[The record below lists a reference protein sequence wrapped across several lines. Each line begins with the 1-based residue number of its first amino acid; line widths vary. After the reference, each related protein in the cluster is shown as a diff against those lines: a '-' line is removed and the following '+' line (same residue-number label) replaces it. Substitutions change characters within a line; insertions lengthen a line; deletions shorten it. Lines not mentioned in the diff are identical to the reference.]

1 MKDTNNSKNF
11 QSTVLENK
19 FFVIGIG
26 ASAGGLKALE
36 DFLENMPADNGASF
50 IVIQHLS
57 PDFKS
62 LMKELLERRTPMAV
76 YRVTDGMKLQ
86 PNSVYLI
93 PPRNN
98 VILENRHL
106 RLIEQVEE
114 GRHRFNFPINLCFQ
128 SLAADCGDRA
138 IGVILSGTGSDGTQG
153 LQAISQAGGIA
164 LAQSPTTAEFDGM
177 PQSAIATGLVD
188 RVLSPRDLARTIYE
202 IVRTSN
208 RGANSS
214 ESVLPE
220 IDRVK
225 LEQIVGI
232 LTDRENIDFS
242 YYKVSTLSRR
252 IHRRCSMT
260 GCDALE
266 DYIAY
271 LQASSEERKLLQ
283 EDLSIGVTSFFRDPK
298 AWEYLEKHIFPD
310 LLEQTKPSD
319 QIRVWVTACATGEEA
334 YSMAIL
340 LDEAIQ
346 KSGKSVNLKIFATDI
361 DSAALEKASKGVYSE
376 TIANELSSDRLQRYF
391 TFKDGS
397 FYVNQKLREMAIFA
411 PHNLAKNAG
420 FSKMNLITCRNVLIY
435 MQPQL
440 QRRVMRMLHFS
451 LIPKGIL
458 FLGAAETLGE
468 LEDEF
473 EPLDKKWKIFRKR
486 RDVRLPFFSPGTT
499 PINRTATHSLQLDSG
514 KPRLDPLL
522 NRAFASFL
530 QERRATC
537 FLVNRDNEL
546 LHVFSDAARLLQ
558 VPKGWMTREIAQ
570 MMPQALQL
578 PLTIAL
584 HRAKRENKPVLY
596 TGITLREGDKV
607 RRINLRVTYE
617 EAKPMATDFLTVVIE
632 DEAKPQVT
640 LTAEP
645 FQGDTKATQQ
655 ILELK
660 YELQQ
665 TKENLQATIKELE
678 IANKE
683 QQATNEELLASNEE
697 LQSTNEELH
706 SVNEEIYTVNTEY
719 QSKIQE
725 LTELNNDLDNLLRG
739 TDIGVIFLDE
749 DLKIRK
755 FTPAATAAINLVDA
769 DINRPIE
776 HFSNNMNCFDLVE
789 QLRQVVATR
798 QTREREV
805 EIVKTGEKFLM
816 RVHPYQNETLEYEGL
831 VLTFIKID
839 RLKQIQAELERQTA
853 ELEYLYQ
860 NIPVGLA
867 LVDEELRYIK
877 ANERLSQMNGVPV
890 EQIIGATVAQ
900 VIPELKDKVEPILRQ
915 VLNTGESVEN
925 FEVSGVTAAAPNVQ
939 RDWIASYHP
948 VELPGGRR
956 FISVVVNEITEFKQ
970 AQKALQASQERLKL
984 TLLATGIGTWWW
996 EPQPDRITWDD
1007 RIHQLYGL
1015 SADRMPLTFP
1025 DWLQLIHSE
1034 DRQMVEQRVTAA
1046 LEDRQSYEV
1055 EFRIVWPDGSIRW
1068 LAARAKVERDAQK
1081 RPIRMLGSNI
1091 DITDKRQAQAD
1102 LQLSEE
1108 RLHHL
1113 IDLLPHQI
1121 FATNAEGRFIL
1132 ANQATARAYGVSVD
1146 RLVGKLQQELHPD
1159 RDWVEQ
1165 ILLQEQRIM
1174 ETGQQLVL
1182 PEENNLDP
1190 EEPQKV
1196 FQVIKTPM
1204 PVSEFEQPAVLSV
1217 AVDITER
1224 KQNEEAL
1231 RKRAFYDPLTELPN
1245 RDLLIERL
1253 KHAIHRSERQDSPL
1267 FAVLFL
1273 DLDGFKEINDSMGHL
1288 VGDRLL
1294 IFVAE
1299 KLQECIRPGDT
1310 VSRLGGDEFAVLL
1323 EQIDSEQHAMA
1334 IAARIHRE
1342 LSAPVKIEGKRVFTS
1357 TSIGIALY
1365 APSLCDSEN
1374 ASKLLENADMAM
1386 YRAKEVGPGHTRVY
1400 TPGMRSEAEALVEIK
1415 TELREALE
1423 REEFIMHY
1431 QPIID
1436 LQTGRLNGL
1445 EALVRW
1451 ERPDRGLISPGK
1463 FLPIAQRSNMLTTLE
1478 RWILKQTCTQFQQWL
1493 EQIDKDNSISVS
1505 VNISAE
1511 NLSDRSFVAYVSSV
1525 LKETKLAPHRLI
1537 LELTESSL
1545 VENAGL
1551 TSRIIASL
1559 QSMGI
1564 RIALDDF
1571 GTGYSSLSHLYR
1583 FHLDTIKIDRSF
1595 ISQVQKGQDLSKIVR
1610 GIIYTAKQLDLN
1622 VTAEGI
1628 ETTEQLN
1635 FLHPLGCQFGQGFLF
1650 AKPLCASEIAELIC
1664 SNPVWENFQN
1674 FRT

>member
-1 MKDTNNSKNF
+1 MNDTDNIKKL
-11 QSTVLENK
+11 QSTISEDD
-19 FFVIGIG
+19 FFVVGIG

-36 DFLENMPADNGASF
+36 DFFENMPADNGASF

-62 LMKELLERRTPMAV
+62 LMKELLERRTRMV
-76 YRVTDGMKLQ
+76 VNRVTNGMKLQ
-86 PNSVYLI
+86 PNSIYLI

-98 VILENRHL
+98 LILEDRCL
-106 RLIEQVEE
+106 RIIEHIEE

-153 LQAISQAGGIA
+153 LQAISEAGGIV
-164 LAQSPTTAEFDGM
+164 LVQSPTTAEFDGM

-188 RVLSPRDLARTIYE
+188 QVLSPRDLAQMIYE
-202 IVRTSN
+202 IVSN
-208 RGANSS
+208 SNHEANSNES
-214 ESVLPE
+214 ETQE
-220 IDRVK
+220 IARVK
-225 LEQIVGI
+225 LKQIVDI
-232 LTDRENIDFS
+232 LTDQENIDFS

-252 IHRRCSMT
+252 IYRRCSMT
-260 GCDALE
+260 GCDTLE

-271 LQASSEERKLLQ
+271 LQAQSEERKLLQ
-283 EDLSIGVTSFFRDPK
+283 EDLLIGVTSFFRDPK
-298 AWEYLEKHIFPD
+298 AWEYLEKQIFPE
-310 LLEQTKPSD
+310 LIEQTKPSE

-340 LDEAIQ
+340 LDEVI
-346 KSGKSVNLKIFATDI
+346 KKFKKKVNIKIFATDI

-376 TIANELSSDRLQRYF
+376 SIANEVSPERLQRYF

-397 FYVNQKLREMAIFA
+397 FYVNPKLREMLIFA

-420 FSKMNLITCRNVLIY
+420 FSQMNLISCRNVLIY

-440 QRRVMRMLHFS
+440 QQKVMRMLHFS

-468 LEDEF
+468 LDNEF
-473 EPLDKKWKIFRKR
+473 EVLVEKWKLFRKR
-486 RDVRLPFFSPGTT
+486 RDVRLPFFPLSGTA
-499 PINRTATHSLQLDSG
+499 PINRTATPSLKLNST

-522 NRAFASFL
+522 SRAFASFL
-530 QERRATC
+530 QECRTTC
-537 FLVNRDNEL
+537 FLVNRENEL
-546 LHVFSDAARLLQ
+546 LHVFGDAADLLQ
-558 VPKGWMTREIAQ
+558 VPQGWMTREIAQ
-570 MMPQALQL
+570 MLPQSLQL
-578 PLTIAL
+578 PLTTAL

-596 TGITLREGDKV
+596 GGIVIGEGDQV
-607 RRINLRVTYE
+607 RSLNLRVTYHNAE
-617 EAKPMATDFLTVVIE
+617 PMSADFLMVVIK
-632 DEAKPQVT
+632 DEAKTQITP
-640 LTAEP
+640 TAEL
-645 FQGDTKATQQ
+645 FQIDTKATQR
-655 ILELK
+655 ILELE

-665 TKENLQATIKELE
+665 TRENLQATIEELE
-678 IANKE
+678 TTNEE

-706 SVNEEIYTVNTEY
+706 SVNEELYTVNAEY

-725 LTELNNDLDNLLRG
+725 LSQLNNDLDNLLHS
-739 TDIGVIFLDE
+739 TDIGVIFLDRE
-749 DLKIRK
+749 LKIRK
-755 FTPAATAAINLVDA
+755 FTPATTVAINLVDA
-769 DINRPIE
+769 DINRPLE
-776 HFSNNMNCFDLVE
+776 HLSHNMNCSDLEE
-789 QLRQVVATR
+789 QLRQALAT
-798 QTREREV
+798 QQCIQQEV
-805 EIVKTGEKFLM
+805 KIVKTGEYFLM
-816 RVHPYQNETLEYEGL
+816 RIHPYQNETLEYDGL
-831 VLTFIKID
+831 VVTFVKIEQ
-839 RLKQIQAELERQTA
+839 LKQTQAELERQTT
-853 ELEYLYQ
+853 ELEYLYL

-877 ANERLSQMNGVPV
+877 VNERLAQINGLPI
-890 EQIIGATVAQ
+890 EKMIGRTMPQ
-900 VIPELKDKVEPILRQ
+900 VLPELIGKLEPILRQ
-915 VLNTGESVEN
+915 VLNTGNSVEN
-925 FEVSGVTAAAPNVQ
+925 LEISGVTAAAPNVQ
-939 RDWIASYHP
+939 RDWIASSHP

-956 FISVVVNEITEFKQ
+956 LIGVVFNEVTKLKQ

-996 EPQPDRITWDD
+996 EPEPDRITWDD

-1015 SADRMPLTFP
+1015 ALEQMPLTYP
-1025 DWLQLIHSE
+1025 DWLQLIHPE
-1034 DRQMVEQRVTAA
+1034 DREMVEQRVNAT
-1046 LEDRQSYEV
+1046 LDNYQSYSYEV

-1068 LAARAKVERDAQK
+1068 LAARAKVERDAQQ
-1081 RPIRMLGSNI
+1081 RPIRMFGSNI
-1091 DITDKRQAQAD
+1091 DITEKRQAQAD

-1113 IDLLPHQI
+1113 IDLLPLQI

-1132 ANQATARAYGVSVD
+1132 ANQATADAYGLSVEE
-1146 RLVGKLQQELHPD
+1146 LVGKLQQEVHPNT
-1159 RDWVEQ
+1159 DWVEQ
-1165 ILLQEQRIM
+1165 ILLQEQQVI
-1174 ETGQQLVL
+1174 ETGQRVVL
-1182 PEENNLDP
+1182 AEENNLN
-1190 EEPQKV
+1190 PQNPQQV

-1204 PVSEFEQPAVLSV
+1204 PISELERPAVISV

-1224 KQNEEAL
+1224 KQNEEVL

-1245 RDLLIERL
+1245 RDLFLERL
-1253 KHAIHRSERQDSPL
+1253 KHAIDRSSRQNAPL

-1288 VGDRLL
+1288 IGDCLL
-1294 IFVAE
+1294 ILVAE
-1299 KLQECIRPGDT
+1299 KLLNCIRPGDT

-1323 EQIDSEQHAMA
+1323 EQIDSEQNAMV
-1334 IAARIHRE
+1334 IADRIHRE
-1342 LSAPVKIEGKRVFTS
+1342 LSTPLKIEGKRVFTS

-1365 APSLCDSEN
+1365 AHSLCDSKN
-1374 ASKLLENADMAM
+1374 PNQLLENADMAM
-1386 YRAKEVGPGHTRVY
+1386 YRAKEVGAGHTQVY

-1423 REEFIMHY
+1423 REEFVIYY

-1436 LQTGRLNGL
+1436 LKTGKIDSL

-1451 ERPDRGLISPGK
+1451 DRGDRGLIGPEK
-1463 FLPIAQRSNMLTTLE
+1463 FLPIAQRSNMLSTLE
-1478 RWILKQTCTQFQQWL
+1478 RWIFNQSCNQFQEWV
-1493 EQIDKDNSISVS
+1493 EKIDTDNPVSLS
-1505 VNISAE
+1505 VNISAQ
-1511 NLSDRSFVAYVSSV
+1511 NLSDRSFVTYVRSV

-1537 LELTESSL
+1537 IELTESSL

-1551 TSRIIASL
+1551 TGGIIALL

-1564 RIALDDF
+1564 GIALDDF

-1595 ISQVQKGQDLSKIVR
+1595 ISKVEKGQHLAKIVR
-1610 GIIYTAKQLDLN
+1610 GIIYIAKQLELN

-1628 ETTEQLN
+1628 ENKEQLD

-1650 AKPLCASEIAELIC
+1650 AKPLCADEMCELIC
-1664 SNPVWENFQN
+1664 LNPVWN
-1674 FRT
+1674 